1 MPYDV
6 LRTLRALLPL
16 AACTDAPALACALD
30 RLADPARAYFRAR
43 FAEHLV
49 RRAAGMREAAR

>member
-30 RLADPARAYFRAR
+30 RLADPALTRVRAR
-43 FAEHLV
+43 FAEHLAQ
-49 RRAAGMREAAR
+49 RAARMREAAP